1 MALTKITDATVE
13 PVTLAEMKLHLR
25 VDDSDRD
32 TLISQLITVAR
43 QDAEDRMQRTLLPT
57 VWRVLLDSFP
67 DAIRLP
73 MPRVQSVSSIQYV
86 DVDGALRTLN
96 SALYTVDTAS
106 EPGWIV
112 PAWEQEWPDAREQ
125 IHAVSV
131 VYTAGFPAAADVP
144 APITHW
150 IKLAV
155 GQMFRDAELGSMK
168 PTVGHSY
175 VDGLL
180 TRYTITEAQ

>member
-32 TLISQLITVAR
+32 TLIEQLITTAR

-57 VWRVLLDSFP
+57 VWRVLLDAFP

-73 MPRVQSVSSIQYV
+73 MPRVQSVSSIQYI
-86 DVDGALRTLN
+86 DTDGVLQTLN
-96 SALYTVDTAS
+96 STLYTVDAAS

-112 PAWEQEWPDAREQ
+112 PAWEQEWPDTRDQ

-131 VYTAGFPAAADVP
+131 VYVAGYGSAAEVP
-144 APITHW
+144 APIKHW

-155 GQMFRDAELGSMK
+155 GQLFRDAELGAMK

-180 TRYTITEAQ
+180 TRYTIAEAQ